1 MDRQKLMLFAGSSNP
16 ELAKNIAKFLKTEL
30 SSADITEFSDGETRV
45 KINDDVRGKDVFILQ
60 STCAPTNNNYMEL
73 FITIDALKRAS
84 AGRITAV
91 IPYFG
96 YARQDRKD
104 QPRVPIS
111 AKLIANLLTASGVDR
126 VVTLDLHAH
135 QIQGFFDLPLDHIY
149 AVNVFIDYFKDKIKN
164 PVIVSPDAGGAKMAS
179 GYAKRLN
186 CDMAIVD
193 KRRIDDRNT
202 EALHVLG
209 DVEDKDAII
218 VDDIIATGGSLVKA
232 AEAIK
237 KQGAKRVFAAIT
249 HGVLSGPALERI
261 ADSQLEELYIT
272 DSIPQPN
279 DKQHSKIKVISVD
292 QLLGET
298 IRRIHNAESVS
309 SLFRD
314 NN

>member
-1 MDRQKLMLFAGSSNP
+1 MDRRKLMLFAGSSNP
-16 ELAKNIAKFLKTEL
+16 ELAKKIAKFLKTEV
-30 SSADITEFSDGETRV
+30 SSANISEFSDGETRV
-45 KINDDVRGKDVFILQ
+45 KINDDVRGEDVFILQ
-60 STCAPTNNNYMEL
+60 STCSPTNNNYMEL
-73 FITIDALKRAS
+73 FITIDALRRAS

-149 AVNVFIDYFKDKIKN
+149 AVNVFIEHFKDKLTD
-164 PVIVSPDAGGAKMAS
+164 PVVVSPDAGGAKMAS

-209 DVEDKDAII
+209 DVEGKDAII

-249 HGVLSGPALERI
+249 HGVLSGPAIERI
-261 ADSQLEELYIT
+261 EDSELEELYIT
-272 DSIPQPN
+272 DSIPQPI
-279 DKQHSKIKVISVD
+279 DKQISKIKVISVD
-292 QLLGET
+292 ELLGET
-298 IRRIHNAESVS
+298 VRRIHNAESVS
-309 SLFRD
+309 SLFRE
-314 NN
+314 N

>member
-1 MDRQKLMLFAGSSNP
+1 MDRQKMMLFAGSSNP
-16 ELAKNIAKFLKTEL
+16 ELAKSIAKFLKTEL

-149 AVNVFIDYFKDKIKN
+149 AVNVFIDHFKDIIKD

-179 GYAKRLN
+179 GYARRLN

-193 KRRIDDRNT
+193 KRRIDDSNT

-209 DVEDKDAII
+209 DVEGKDAII

-237 KQGAKRVFAAIT
+237 KRGANRVFAAIT

-261 ADSQLEELYIT
+261 ANSELEELFIT
-272 DSIPQPN
+272 DSIPQSKN
-279 DKQHSKIKVISVD
+279 KQNPKIKVISVD
-292 QLLGET
+292 KLLGET

-309 SLFRD
+309 SLFRE
-314 NN
+314 N